1 MTDLGALG
9 VAHLLERGSGDV
21 ARQREKNRQ
30 RRLGWM
36 AAGLLGVL
44 FVVFGIFVPSSPY
57 HVRWPQTCDSHVQI
71 AQVADTSANA
81 APGATKPGVVH
92 ERSCKPWVPGALV
105 SYLPQIL
112 LLGALV
118 VVMIVPIASQ
128 ARSPHTLIRPSQIPI
143 GLDDVVGIGPVK
155 DEVVRSLN
163 LFLAYKTFQDQMGG
177 TPRRGLL
184 FEGPPGTGKTYLAKA
199 MAHEAG
205 VPFLFVTST
214 GFQSSF
220 YGMTPRRIRAYFKQL
235 RKAAR
240 AEGGAIGFI
249 EEIDAIAGARHGI
262 SSMRPADRSLTA
274 GVHGSTS
281 VERFVPSGDAGVVN
295 ELLIQMQSFDE
306 VTRGQKIVG
315 ALVDRINTVL
325 PSSRQLRKPKPER
338 PNVLLIAATNRAGDL
353 DPALL
358 RPGRFDRSIHFDK
371 PGRTGR
377 SEIIDFYLARKA
389 HSPDLDRAERREQLA
404 LVTMGYTPVMI
415 EHLFD
420 EGLMWSLREGR
431 TAMTWDDLQQ
441 AKFTNEIGLRQPV
454 EYTVHERR
462 VIATHEAGHC
472 VVAHLVAHSR
482 RLEVLSIIKRAD
494 ALGLLAHSDKEE
506 RFTQGKDEM
515 LASLQVSFGGMV
527 AEEIFFDEVTSGP
540 SGDLSH
546 ATQVAAAMVG
556 AYGMAG
562 SLVSYLPVE
571 SGGFGS
577 ANLVSKVLG
586 SERGYKAVETLL
598 DNAKLCVQGILHE
611 NRHLVEALRDALLE
625 RDELIGDEIL
635 AVINAAGGSSP
646 DRRGGDTGRRSSDV

>member
-9 VAHLLERGSGDV
+9 VAHLMERGHGDV
-21 ARQREKNRQ
+21 ARQRERNRQ
-30 RRLGWM
+30 RRLGRT
-36 AAGLLGVL
+36 AVLLGGLLFLVIGA
-44 FVVFGIFVPSSPY
+44 FVPSSPY
-57 HVRWPQTCDSHVQI
+57 RLRWPQTC
-71 AQVADTSANA
+71 VARLGARPPLVA
-81 APGATKPGVVH
+81 AGIPAV
-92 ERSCKPWVPGALV
+92 CKYWVPGTLL

-112 LLGALV
+112 LIGALV
-118 VVMIVPIASQ
+118 MVMIVPIASQ
-128 ARSPHTLIRPSQIPI
+128 ARSPHTLVRASQIPI

-163 LFLAYKTFQDQMGG
+163 LFLGYKTFQDQMGG

-199 MAHEAG
+199 MARDAG

-220 YGMTPRRIRAYFKQL
+220 YGMTPRRIRSYFKQL

-240 AEGGAIGFI
+240 SEGGAIGFI
-249 EEIDAIAGARHGI
+249 EEIDAIAGSRHGL
-262 SSMRPADRSLTA
+262 SSMTPVDSADGFARSM
-274 GVHGSTS
+274 GRERSTV
-281 VERFVPSGDAGVVN
+281 VERFVPHGDAGVVN

-306 VTRGQKIVG
+306 LTRGQKFAG
-315 ALVDRINTVL
+315 ALVDGVNRFL
-325 PSSRQLRKPKPER
+325 PQRHQIPRPTPER

-358 RPGRFDRSIHFDK
+358 RPGRFDRSIHFDR
-371 PGRTGR
+371 PGRAGR
-377 SEIIDFYLARKA
+377 AEIVDFYLARKA
-389 HSPDLDRAERREQLA
+389 HSPDLDRTERREQLA

-420 EGLMWSLREGR
+420 EGLMWALREGR

-506 RFTQGKDEM
+506 RFTQGRDEM

-527 AEEIFFDEVTSGP
+527 AEQLFFDEITSGP
-540 SGDLSH
+540 SGDLAH
-546 ATQVAAAMVG
+546 ATQVAAGMVG

-562 SLVSYLPVE
+562 SLVSYIPVE
-571 SGGFGS
+571 AGGFGS
-577 ANLVSKVLG
+577 ANLVAKVLG
-586 SERGYKAVETLL
+586 TERGYKAVESLL
-598 DNAKLCVQGILHE
+598 DNAKLCVEGLLHDH
-611 NRHLVEALRDALLE
+611 RYLVEALRDALLD

-635 AVINAAGGSSP
+635 AVIARADAARANNP
-646 DRRGGDTGRRSSDV
+646 KI

>member
-9 VAHLLERGSGDV
+9 VAHLLEKGRGDV
-21 ARQREKNRQ
+21 ALQRERNRQ
-30 RRLGWM
+30 RRLGWL
-36 AAGLLGVL
+36 AAGL
-44 FVVFGIFVPSSPY
+44 FVVLAVVVGASWKASPY
-57 HVRWPQTCDSHVQI
+57 HLHLPRTCAIERVQHLE
-71 AQVADTSANA
+71 A
-81 APGATKPGVVH
+81 AGASTAGDAKQKVVVEFVNKCSLWLPH
-92 ERSCKPWVPGALV
+92 GLID
-105 SYLPQIL
+105 YLPQIL

-118 VVMIVPIASQ
+118 LVMIVPIASQ
-128 ARSPHTLIRPSQIPI
+128 ARSPHTLIRPSQISI
-143 GLDDVVGIGPVK
+143 GLDDVVGLGPVK

-163 LFLAYKTFQDQMGG
+163 LFLGYRTFQDQMGG

-199 MAHEAG
+199 MAREAG

-220 YGMTPRRIRAYFKQL
+220 YGMTPRRIRSYFRKL

-249 EEIDAIAGARHGI
+249 EEIDAIAGARHG
-262 SSMRPADRSLTA
+262 MDAMTAADRATVSPNTA
-274 GVHGSTS
+274 VAPFAMG
-281 VERFVPSGDAGVVN
+281 RGDAGVVN

-306 VTRGQKIVG
+306 LTRGQKVRGWFIDG
-315 ALVDRINTVL
+315 INSWLPDRL
-325 PSSRQLRKPKPER
+325 QLSKPTPER

-358 RPGRFDRSIHFDK
+358 RPGRFDRSIHFDR
-371 PGRTGR
+371 PGRAGR
-377 SEIIDFYLARKA
+377 AEIIDFYLARKA
-389 HSPDLDRAERREQLA
+389 HTDDLDRTERREQLA
-404 LVTMGYTPVMI
+404 LITMGYTPVMI

-420 EGLMWSLREGR
+420 EALMWSLREGR
-431 TAMTWDDLQQ
+431 QAMTWDDIQQ

-454 EYTVHERR
+454 EYTEHERR

-506 RFTQGKDEM
+506 RFTQSRDEM
-515 LASLQVSFGGMV
+515 LASLQVSFGGMA
-527 AEEIFFDEVTSGP
+527 AEQLFFDEVTSGP
-540 SGDLSH
+540 AGDLAH
-546 ATQVAAAMVG
+546 ATRVAAAMVG

-562 SLVSYLPVE
+562 SFVSYVPVE
-571 SGGFGS
+571 SGALNN
-577 ANLVSKVLG
+577 ANLVGKVLA
-586 SERGYKAVETLL
+586 SDRGYKAVDRLL
-598 DNAKLCVQGILHE
+598 DEAKLVAEGLLAEH
-611 NRHLVEALRDALLE
+611 RHLVVALRDALLT

-635 AVINAAGGSSP
+635 EVIATANA
-646 DRRGGDTGRRSSDV
+646 R